1 MKILVVNP
9 NTTSTMT
16 DKILESARIFA
27 FPGTEIR
34 ASNPT
39 VGPESIQGY
48 YDVAVC
54 VPQIIELVRQ
64 EKDYDAIVISC
75 FDDTGLDAIRCITD
89 KPVIGIGE
97 AAAIYASRLACSFAI
112 ITTLSRSIPGIESNI
127 QKYGLG
133 SMCKKIV
140 ASEIPV
146 LELEKMDTGSLD
158 RINEII
164 HQLISNFGIEA
175 IVLGCAGM
183 VELANELSEKNN
195 IPVIEGIG
203 CGITLAQS
211 IVKIGGK
218 TSKSGGY
225 ANPINFD

>member
-9 NTTSTMT
+9 NTTSKMT
-16 DKILESARIFA
+16 EKILESARKFA
-27 FPGTEIR
+27 FPGTTIS
-34 ASNPT
+34 ASNPI

-48 YDVAVC
+48 YDAAVC
-54 VPQIIELVRQ
+54 VPQIIELIKQ
-64 EKDYDAIVISC
+64 EKDFDAVVISC

-97 AAAIYASRLACSFAI
+97 AAAIYAGRLACSFAI
-112 ITTLSRSIPGIESNI
+112 ITTLSRSVPGIESNI
-127 QKYGLG
+127 YKYGLG
-133 SMCKKIV
+133 SICKKVV
-140 ASEIPV
+140 ASGIPV
-146 LELEKMDTGSLD
+146 LELEKMDPVALD
-158 RINEII
+158 RINVTI
-164 HQLISNFGIEA
+164 HQLIRNFDIEA

-183 VELANELSEKNN
+183 VDLANKLSREHN

-211 IVKIGGK
+211 MVKIGAK

-225 ANPINFD
+225 AQPFKF

>member
-9 NTTSTMT
+9 NTTSKMT
-16 DKILESARIFA
+16 EKILESARKFA
-27 FPGTEIR
+27 FPGTTIS
-34 ASNPT
+34 ASNPI

-48 YDVAVC
+48 YDAAVC
-54 VPQIIELVRQ
+54 VPQIIELIKQ
-64 EKDYDAIVISC
+64 EKDFDAVVISC
-75 FDDTGLDAIRCITD
+75 FDDTGLDAIRCITH

-112 ITTLSRSIPGIESNI
+112 ITTLSRSVPGIESNI

-133 SMCKKIV
+133 SMCKKVV

-146 LELEKMDTGSLD
+146 LELEKMDSGALD
-158 RINEII
+158 RMNEII
-164 HQLISNFGIEA
+164 HQLIRDFGIEA

-183 VELANELSEKNN
+183 VDLANKLSKENH

-211 IVKIGGK
+211 MVKIGGK

-225 ANPINFD
+225 AQPFKF